1 MIPPLTTTEIT
12 RARALLRKYGYL
24 PCLIEAVA
32 MHKRQNQTN
41 QPSPHCHKPQGA
53 LSGLQSRVISEGDFD
68 PMGIGGNRL

>member
-32 MHKRQNQTN
+32 MYKRQQHPN
-41 QPSPHCHKPQGA
+41 QPSSLRLSPQGA
-53 LSGLQSRVISEGDFD
+53 LSGLQPISREGDFD
-68 PMGIGGNRL
+68 PMGIGDNRL